1 MITKKVLIFG
11 ASGQI
16 GRYCI
21 RRLVRNNYKVV
32 AVTRNTHQKGYILKT
47 QAPIG
52 YLDIEQASILDDE
65 RISQLLSNVDVCIN
79 LVGILFEKGKVNTF
93 DKIHSDFPDRISK
106 ICKQKNVDLIH
117 VSALA
122 LDKAIDSRY
131 AQSKINGEKKIREN
145 FNRATIIKP
154 SIIFSVD
161 DKLSTR
167 FMSLLSLF
175 PIFPLYYSGSTKFM
189 PIHASDVAEIIFYV
203 ISKELISKDIEAIGP
218 EVLTFKEIIQ
228 ILSKCINKKRLLI
241 PVPLSLAKIS
251 ALFFQLFPNP
261 LLTPDQL
268 RLLKYDNIKS
278 ENGITN
284 FDIGCPS
291 KLFFEESV
299 LKYSFNYAEGGQFSI
314 KKNEKK

>member
-241 PVPLSLAKIS
+241 PMPLSLAKIS

-261 LLTPDQL
+261 LLTLDQL

>member
-21 RRLVRNNYKVV
+21 RRLVRSNYKII

-52 YLDIEQASILDDE
+52 YLDIEQASILDEE
-65 RISQLLSNVDVCIN
+65 RIKKLISGVDVCIN
-79 LVGILFEKGKVNTF
+79 LVGILFESGKLNTF
-93 DKIHSDFPDRISK
+93 YKIHTEFPDRISK
-106 ICKQKNVDLIH
+106 ICKEKNVDLIH

-122 LDKAIDSRY
+122 LDKAVDSKY
-131 AQSKINGEKKIREN
+131 AQSKINGERKVREN
-145 FNRATIIKP
+145 FSRATIIKP
-154 SIIFSVD
+154 SITFSVD
-161 DKLSTR
+161 DNLTTR

-175 PIFPLYYSGSTKFM
+175 PVFPLYYNGETKFM
-189 PIHASDVAEIIFYV
+189 PIHASDVAELIFNIV
-203 ISKELISKDIEAIGP
+203 SKEIIAKDVEAVGP
-218 EVLTFKEIIQ
+218 ETLTFKEIIE
-228 ILSKCINKKRLLI
+228 ILSKCINKKRLLL
-241 PVPLSLAKIS
+241 PMPLFLGKIS
-251 ALFFQLFPNP
+251 AIFFQQFPNP
-261 LLTPDQL
+261 LLTLDQL

-278 ENGITN
+278 KNGITN
-284 FDIGCPS
+284 FDIECPS
-291 KLFFEESV
+291 KFYFEKSV

>member
-1 MITKKVLIFG
+1 MITKKVVIFG

-241 PVPLSLAKIS
+241 PMPLSLAKIS

>member
-32 AVTRNTHQKGYILKT
+32 AVTRNIHQKGYILKT

-241 PVPLSLAKIS
+241 PMPLSLAKIS

-314 KKNEKK
+314 EKNEKK

>member
-1 MITKKVLIFG
+1 MAK
-11 ASGQI
+11 
-16 GRYCI
+16 
-21 RRLVRNNYKVV
+21 
-32 AVTRNTHQKGYILKT
+32 
-47 QAPIG
+47 
-52 YLDIEQASILDDE
+52 
-65 RISQLLSNVDVCIN
+65 
-79 LVGILFEKGKVNTF
+79 
-93 DKIHSDFPDRISK
+93 
-106 ICKQKNVDLIH
+106 
-117 VSALA
+117 
-122 LDKAIDSRY
+122 
-131 AQSKINGEKKIREN
+131 KKIREN

-241 PVPLSLAKIS
+241 PMPLSLAKIS

>member
-228 ILSKCINKKRLLI
+228 ILSKCINK
-241 PVPLSLAKIS
+241 
-251 ALFFQLFPNP
+251 
-261 LLTPDQL
+261 T
-268 RLLKYDNIKS
+268 
-278 ENGITN
+278 
-284 FDIGCPS
+284 DI
-291 KLFFEESV
+291 V
-299 LKYSFNYAEGGQFSI
+299 A
-314 KKNEKK
+314 

>member
-241 PVPLSLAKIS
+241 PIPLSLAKIS

-261 LLTPDQL
+261 ILTPDQL

>member
-65 RISQLLSNVDVCIN
+65 RISQLLSSVDVCIN

-241 PVPLSLAKIS
+241 PMPLFLAKIS

>member
-218 EVLTFKEIIQ
+218 EVLNFKEIIQ

-241 PVPLSLAKIS
+241 PMPLSLAKIS
-251 ALFFQLFPNP
+251 AIFFQLFPNP

>member
-21 RRLVRNNYKVV
+21 RRLVRNNYKVI
-32 AVTRNTHQKGYILKT
+32 ATTRNIHQKGYILKT

-52 YLDIEQASILDDE
+52 YLDVEQISILDE
-65 RISQLLSNVDVCIN
+65 EKINQLLSNVDVCIN
-79 LVGILFEKGKVNTF
+79 LVGILHEKGKFNTF
-93 DKIHSDFPDRISK
+93 NKIHTEFPDRISK

-122 LDKAIDSRY
+122 LDKATNSKY

-145 FNRATIIKP
+145 FDRATIIKP

-175 PIFPLYYSGSTKFM
+175 PIFPIYYNGSTKFT
-189 PIHASDVAEIIFYV
+189 PIHATDVAELIFNV
-203 ISKELISKDIEAIGP
+203 ISKEIVSKDIEAIGP
-218 EVLTFKEIIQ
+218 EILTFREIIEV
-228 ILSKCINKKRLLI
+228 LSKSIKKKRLLI
-241 PVPLSLAKIS
+241 PIPLFLAKIS
-251 ALFFQLFPNP
+251 AIFFQLFPNP
-261 LLTPDQL
+261 LLTLDQL

-291 KLFFEESV
+291 KLYFEESV
-299 LKYSFNYAEGGQFSI
+299 LKYSFNYAEGGQFSV
-314 KKNEKK
+314 KKNMKK

>member
-11 ASGQI
+11 ASSQI

-93 DKIHSDFPDRISK
+93 DKIHSDFPGRISK

-241 PVPLSLAKIS
+241 PMPLSLAKIS

>member
-21 RRLVRNNYKVV
+21 RRLVKNNYKVI

-52 YLDIEQASILDDE
+52 YLDIEQISILDEE
-65 RISQLLSNVDVCIN
+65 RINQLLSNVDVCVN
-79 LVGILFEKGKVNTF
+79 LVGILYEKGKFNTF
-93 DKIHSDFPDRISK
+93 DKIHTEFPDRISK

-122 LDKAIDSRY
+122 LNKATNSKY
-131 AQSKINGEKKIREN
+131 AQSKINGEIKIREN
-145 FNRATIIKP
+145 FDRATIIKP

-161 DKLSTR
+161 DNLSTR

-175 PIFPLYYSGSTKFM
+175 PFFPLYYNGSTKFT
-189 PIHASDVAEIIFYV
+189 PIHAADVAELIFNV
-203 ISKELISKDIEAIGP
+203 ISKEIVSKDIEAIGP

-228 ILSKCINKKRLLI
+228 ILSKCIKKKRLLVPI
-241 PVPLSLAKIS
+241 PLFLAKIS
-251 ALFFQLFPNP
+251 AMFFQLFSNP
-261 LLTPDQL
+261 LLTLDQL
-268 RLLKYDNIKS
+268 RLLKYDSIQS

-291 KLFFEESV
+291 KLYFEDSV

>member
-93 DKIHSDFPDRISK
+93 DKIHSDFPGRISK

-241 PVPLSLAKIS
+241 PMPLSLAKIS